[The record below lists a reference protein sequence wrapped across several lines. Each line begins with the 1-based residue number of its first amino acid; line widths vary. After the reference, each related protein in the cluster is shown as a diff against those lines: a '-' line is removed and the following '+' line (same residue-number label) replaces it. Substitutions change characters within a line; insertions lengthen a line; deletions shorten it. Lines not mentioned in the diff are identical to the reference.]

1 MVSIFTEVVRL
12 SRLNEEYLEAVEE
25 RRVQKV
31 KKDIA
36 RAERAAWKKR
46 IREEKLRTQE
56 QPKLKPSKN
65 YANSE
70 RSDNPNAV
78 VVSSTKSL
86 TPVNSPSKKSD
97 KSKNESLPELLA
109 EVDEEDEEKEEEEE
123 PLPRPYSVPPELR
136 LLPDERELAGMV
148 GWMGL
153 VQKSDE
159 FW

>member
-1 MVSIFTEVVRL
+1 MASAFIEVVRL
-12 SRLNEEYLEAVEE
+12 SRLNEEYQEAVEE
-25 RRVQKV
+25 RRLQKL
-31 KKDIA
+31 KRDIA

-56 QPKLKPSKN
+56 QPKLRPLKN
-65 YANSE
+65 LASE
-70 RSDNPNAV
+70 RSDNAAA
-78 VVSSTKSL
+78 VSSTKSL
-86 TPVNSPSKKSD
+86 TPVNTPNKSKKQPSTD
-97 KSKNESLPELLA
+97 NLPEMVA

-123 PLPRPYSVPPELR
+123 PIPRPYPVPPELR
-136 LLPDERELAGMV
+136 LMPDERELAGMV